1 MALII
6 LELRKSLMKEI
17 YIVQVAGRRCIGPAI
32 LDFHLRHDRIATS
45 LYGYLILQTPFLPL
59 TLRAFA

>member
-6 LELRKSLMKEI
+6 LELRKSLVKEI
-17 YIVQVAGRRCIGPAI
+17 YIVQVACRRCIGAVI

-45 LYGYLILQTPFLPL
+45 LNGYLILRPLFLPL